1 MRFCQACIYCTTIN
15 VSIQASTVC
24 MHVLSSVRCNGE
36 GSVMSA
42 YKLSSSR
49 EIQEFLDPMIS
60 ELRHVTAPL
69 FKVSSSS

>member
-1 MRFCQACIYCTTIN
+1 
-15 VSIQASTVC
+15 
-24 MHVLSSVRCNGE
+24 
-36 GSVMSA
+36 MSA